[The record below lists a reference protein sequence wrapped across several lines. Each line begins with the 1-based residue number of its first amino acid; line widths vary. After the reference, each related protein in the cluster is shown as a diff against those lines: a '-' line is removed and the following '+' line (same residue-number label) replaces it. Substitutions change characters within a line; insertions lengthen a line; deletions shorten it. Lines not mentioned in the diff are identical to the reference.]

1 VSSWVSRYKQIG
13 RAVEQVQRLRVI
25 LGVFLKYGYGDL
37 IHRLPLH
44 DLWRS
49 LPGRRFRRA
58 QAEIARHP
66 RPVRLRLAFEELG
79 PTFVKFGQLL
89 ASRSR
94 LLPKPY
100 LDELA
105 RLHDHVPPIPFE
117 EVQAVIAGELN
128 RPILEVFAEV
138 DPTPLGS
145 ASIAQVHPAR
155 LLDKTEVVVKVQ
167 RPEIATVIRTD
178 LALMGH
184 LAALVER
191 HVEEW
196 RIYNPSAIIAEFAH
210 RMEKELDFSN
220 EVAAMQRFS
229 QQFAGLPHVRV
240 PRVHR
245 AQSTQRLLT
254 MERIQGIPASHTEAL
269 DQTGLDRALLARRIV
284 DVTLRQIFIHGFF
297 HADPHP
303 GNIHALPGN
312 VLCFLDF
319 GMTGFFAREARETLA
334 DLMIAVARQDES
346 SGTAAL
352 LKLAGAELEPAK
364 PGLEAD
370 FAELIH
376 QNAGCVMGDLVF
388 DRLLQH
394 LFQLTYRHSLT
405 LPPEVFT
412 ALKALGQI
420 ESQIQQL
427 DPKLDLLAELE
438 PFLKELRTARIRPRR
453 LLRDLVNFGGEA
465 MVTLHAMP
473 LELRKIAALLRSGK
487 SRVTFQVE
495 GLAPL
500 NEALERGTNRVAF
513 AMVLSSILI
522 ASAIVIHA
530 GIAPRWHGIPVFG
543 LIGYASAGIMGALL
557 LLAIIRHGRM

>member
-1 VSSWVSRYKQIG
+1 
-13 RAVEQVQRLRVI
+13 
-25 LGVFLKYGYGDL
+25 
-37 IHRLPLH
+37 
-44 DLWRS
+44 
-49 LPGRRFRRA
+49 
-58 QAEIARHP
+58 
-66 RPVRLRLAFEELG
+66 
-79 PTFVKFGQLL
+79 
-89 ASRSR
+89 
-94 LLPKPY
+94 
-100 LDELA
+100 
-105 RLHDHVPPIPFE
+105 
-117 EVQAVIAGELN
+117 
-128 RPILEVFAEV
+128 
-138 DPTPLGS
+138 
-145 ASIAQVHPAR
+145 
-155 LLDKTEVVVKVQ
+155 
-167 RPEIATVIRTD
+167 
-178 LALMGH
+178 
-184 LAALVER
+184 
-191 HVEEW
+191 
-196 RIYNPSAIIAEFAH
+196 
-210 RMEKELDFSN
+210 
-220 EVAAMQRFS
+220 
-229 QQFAGLPHVRV
+229 
-240 PRVHR
+240 
-245 AQSTQRLLT
+245 
-254 MERIQGIPASHTEAL
+254 
-269 DQTGLDRALLARRIV
+269 
-284 DVTLRQIFIHGFF
+284 
-297 HADPHP
+297 
-303 GNIHALPGN
+303 
-312 VLCFLDF
+312 
-319 GMTGFFAREARETLA
+319 
-334 DLMIAVARQDES
+334 MIAVARQDES

-376 QNAGCVMGDLVF
+376 QHTGCVMGDLVF

-453 LLRDLVNFGGEA
+453 LL
-465 MVTLHAMP
+465 HAMP
-473 LELRKIAALLRSGK
+473 LELRKIAALLRSGN

-557 LLAIIRHGRM
+557 LFSIVRHGRM